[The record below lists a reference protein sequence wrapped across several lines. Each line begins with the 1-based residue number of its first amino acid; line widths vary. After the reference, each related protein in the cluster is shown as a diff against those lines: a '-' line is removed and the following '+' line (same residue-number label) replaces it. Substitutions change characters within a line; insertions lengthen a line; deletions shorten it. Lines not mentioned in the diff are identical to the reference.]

1 MANTRTGAQRL
12 NGGLK
17 PGWKC
22 AHNTGT
28 GQNLNS
34 TVAGYNDVGILTAP
48 DGRAYAIAV
57 MIGRTQAGIPTR
69 QKLMNDAVRAV
80 IDYQENMGGD

>member
-1 MANTRTGAQRL
+1 
-12 NGGLK
+12 
-17 PGWKC
+17 
-22 AHNTGT
+22 
-28 GQNLNS
+28 S

-57 MIGRTQAGIPTR
+57 MIGRTQVGIPTR

-80 IDYQENMGGD
+80 IDYQENMGGA